1 MDYMDVTEASKRWG
15 VTDRRV
21 RILCNEGKVDGA
33 IKLGW
38 AWIIPAD
45 APKPSDGRRLRA
57 IKTRNIRPGSVD
69 IDGISRCQE
78 EFPLDVGMKES
89 KGLSAVIAKS
99 IRALL
104 SVSGEDVS
112 ERDIHTILSGK
123 AVSHVSLEIHLVI
136 INFRSLLL
144 SFIGS
149 SERINLKRIEELRT
163 RFLQGINDINPTE
176 YRAGLCRFPYRGEE
190 RAAIDMQMDAAFQQW
205 EIAWQNYHPV
215 IAASILYAEMLRI
228 EPYEEYPEI
237 FAYIVLAAV
246 LLQGGILPP
255 IIRMDDGDELRAAFL
270 LAAKRGN
277 YTDLSSF
284 MEKRIFDSYQEA
296 GNV

>member
-1 MDYMDVTEASKRWG
+1 MPAK
-15 VTDRRV
+15 
-21 RILCNEGKVDGA
+21 ILPSHDWLPGK
-33 IKLGW
+33 
-38 AWIIPAD
+38 
-45 APKPSDGRRLRA
+45 
-57 IKTRNIRPGSVD
+57 
-69 IDGISRCQE
+69 
-78 EFPLDVGMKES
+78 
-89 KGLSAVIAKS
+89 
-99 IRALL
+99 
-104 SVSGEDVS
+104 
-112 ERDIHTILSGK
+112 
-123 AVSHVSLEIHLVI
+123 
-136 INFRSLLL
+136 
-144 SFIGS
+144 
-149 SERINLKRIEELRT
+149 
-163 RFLQGINDINPTE
+163 LQGVPSTE

>member
-149 SERINLKRIEELRT
+149 SERITLKRIEELRT

-237 FAYIVLAAV
+237 FAYLVLSSV
-246 LLQGGILPP
+246 LLSAGILPP

-277 YTDLSSF
+277 YSDLSSF
-284 MEKRIFDSYQEA
+284 IERRIIDAYQEA
-296 GNV
+296 ENV